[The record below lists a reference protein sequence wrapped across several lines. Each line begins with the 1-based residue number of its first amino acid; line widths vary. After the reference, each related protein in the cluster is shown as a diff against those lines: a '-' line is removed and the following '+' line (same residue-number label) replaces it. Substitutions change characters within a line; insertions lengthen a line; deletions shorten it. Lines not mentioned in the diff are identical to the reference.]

1 MRKLVLGAWCL
12 AFGAGLAG
20 CCYLCGN
27 VDYPET
33 VDEGFVSLFN
43 GKDLSGWTSVVDH
56 DVTGGHTAKE
66 PTCLALQDCGL
77 RALSRVRPTIRR
89 SRFRALPRLRD
100 RGWTWRGLLANG
112 MSWRLS

>member
-1 MRKLVLGAWCL
+1 MKAESLKSVPGAALVW
-12 AFGAGLAG
+12 GLAIFSAQA
-20 CCYLCGN
+20 
-27 VDYPET
+27 EKI
-33 VDEGFVSLFN
+33 ELFN

-66 PTCLALQDCGL
+66 PTCLALPDCGL